1 MKVKKLTLE
10 APQKLL
16 ERATSATREGIL
28 QTLRKGLE
36 LVAASGAYAKLSRL
50 NGQVK
55 FRANLSH
62 LREDVCFVS
71 IPVH

>member
-16 ERATSATREGIL
+16 ERATSATREGIPP
-28 QTLRKGLE
+28 TLRKGLE
-36 LVAASGAYAKLSRL
+36 LVAASGAYAKLCRL
-50 NGQVK
+50 NGKVK

-62 LREDVCFVS
+62 LREDLCFVS